1 MSSANSSSS
10 SYRTKFSSEWES
22 VLPSRGLE
30 AHRAHELVN
39 KLSAIQAAQKVHIN
53 IMGEYELSGHIQRLI
68 SLTLFR
74 VGVKNKCPFKKA
86 KSLTPN

>member
-53 IMGEYELSGHIQRLI
+53 IMGEYEFSGHIQKLI
-68 SLTLFR
+68 SRPLFR
-74 VGVKNKCPFKKA
+74 VEFKTNALSRKRT
-86 KSLTPN
+86 L